1 MKIAEMAIS
10 AILKKGLLY
19 EAKDMDINVDIP
31 VTVEGK
37 EQNMK
42 VNVKCEYMTLRIEKT
57 ESLLG
62 LFLFTRNLHGI

>member
-19 EAKDMDINVDIP
+19 EAKNMDINVDIP

-42 VNVKCEYMTLRIEKT
+42 VNVKCEHMTLRIEKD
-57 ESLLG
+57 ES
-62 LFLFTRNLHGI
+62 

>member
-1 MKIAEMAIS
+1 MAIS
-10 AILKKGLLY
+10 AMLKKGLLY

-57 ESLLG
+57 ES
-62 LFLFTRNLHGI
+62 

>member
-19 EAKDMDINVDIP
+19 EAKDMDINVDVP

-37 EQNMK
+37 EQTMK
-42 VNVKCEYMTLRIEKT
+42 VNIKCEYMTLRIEKD
-57 ESLLG
+57 ES
-62 LFLFTRNLHGI
+62 